1 MEEDT
6 DTMETSYTYADFT
19 DEDYDQGI
27 LDYMGVPDDYY
38 DEDERQITETMDFD
52 LADEF

>member
-1 MEEDT
+1 MEGGT

-38 DEDERQITETMDFD
+38 DEDERQSVETVMFD
-52 LADEF
+52 IAEEF